1 MVEGSERGLHGLL
14 ADSIWHQIHMHV
26 LTVWSYD
33 PAELA
38 SEEAPT
44 VNYV

>member
-1 MVEGSERGLHGLL
+1 MVEGSERRVHGLL
-14 ADSIWHQIHMHV
+14 ADSIWRQIHMHM
-26 LTVWSYD
+26 LIVWSCD
-33 PAELA
+33 PAALA